1 MGTRPEPERQRN
13 LRRMFTG
20 LVTDI
25 GTVRAIEPR
34 AGSSDMRLEIAT
46 SWPTGGIAIGASI
59 SCSGCCLT
67 VVAKGEGW
75 MAFQASGETLART
88 TLGGWAAG
96 TRVNLERSLRL
107 GDELGGH
114 LVYGHV
120 DATGSMVSATPDGGS
135 LRLAFALGH
144 GLGRYVAAKGSIAVD
159 GVSLTVN
166 SVEDAPARAMTV
178 FGVNVIPHTRDATTL
193 GTLAPGQRVNVE
205 VDMLARYV
213 ARLSEAG

>member
-1 MGTRPEPERQRN
+1 
-13 LRRMFTG
+13 MFTG

-46 SWPTGGIAIGASI
+46 SWPTDGIAIGASI
-59 SCSGCCLT
+59 ACSGCCLT

-88 TLGGWAAG
+88 TLGGWVAG

-120 DATGSMVSATPDGGS
+120 DATGRLVSATPDGGS
-135 LRLAFALGH
+135 LRLDFALARA
-144 GLGRYVAAKGSIAVD
+144 LGRFVAAKGSIAVD

-166 SVEDAPARAMTV
+166 SVRDDAAGGETV

-193 GTLAPGQRVNVE
+193 GSLVPGQGVNME

>member
-1 MGTRPEPERQRN
+1 
-13 LRRMFTG
+13 MFTG

-34 AGSSDMRLEIAT
+34 AGSSDMGLEIAT
-46 SWPTGGIAIGASI
+46 SWPTADIAIGASI
-59 SCSGCCLT
+59 ACSGCCLT
-67 VVAKGEGW
+67 VVSRGEGW
-75 MAFQASGETLART
+75 MGFQTSGETLSRT

-120 DATGSMVSATPDGGS
+120 DATGSLVSATPDGGS
-135 LRLAFALGH
+135 LRLVFALGG
-144 GLGRYVAAKGSIAVD
+144 GLGRFVAAKGSIAVD

-166 SVEDAPARAMTV
+166 SVEDDAARRQAR

-193 GTLAPGQRVNVE
+193 GTLVPGQSVNVE

-213 ARLSEAG
+213 ARLGEAG